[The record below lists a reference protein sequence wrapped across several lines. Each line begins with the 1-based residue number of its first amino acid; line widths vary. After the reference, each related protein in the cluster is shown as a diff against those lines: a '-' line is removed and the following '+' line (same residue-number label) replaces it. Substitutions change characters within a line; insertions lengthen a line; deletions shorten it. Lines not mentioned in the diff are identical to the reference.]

1 MAITQALCLSFKP
14 EMVQGLHDF
23 TASTGDVF
31 KIALFTSAAN
41 LGANTTTYSS
51 SGEVTGTGYSAGG
64 ATLTTITPVLSG
76 STAIVDF
83 ADVTWTGATFT
94 ARGALIYNSTNGDRA
109 VMVLDFGAD
118 KTVTSGNFTITMPVP
133 DASNAIL
140 RIA

>member
-1 MAITQALCLSFKP
+1 MAISQALCLSFKT

>member
-1 MAITQALCLSFKP
+1 MAISQALCLSFKT

-41 LGANTTTYSS
+41 LGANTTVYSS
-51 SGEVTGTGYSAGG
+51 PGEVTGTGYSAGG

>member
-1 MAITQALCLSFKP
+1 MAISQALCLSFKT

-41 LGANTTTYSS
+41 LGANTTVYSS